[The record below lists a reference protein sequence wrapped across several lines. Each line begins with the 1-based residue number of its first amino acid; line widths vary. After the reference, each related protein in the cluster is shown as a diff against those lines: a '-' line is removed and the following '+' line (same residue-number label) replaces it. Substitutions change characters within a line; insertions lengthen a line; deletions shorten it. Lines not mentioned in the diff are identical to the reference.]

1 MARERYSDEDTLNLL
16 RRIELDRAEL
26 LSVKGTDH
34 VRGAPQHPHNQGKI
48 ERWHQTLKNRVL
60 LENYY
65 LPGDLEN
72 QSGTF
77 IECYNHERYH

>member
-16 RRIELDRAEL
+16 RRIELDLAEW

-34 VRGAPQHPHNQGKI
+34 VRGAPQHPHNQRKI